1 MPYFLIREE
10 RRRQP
15 IFRPES
21 IMNKRTTVISVGI
34 GAVALA
40 LIVFALFPTAP
51 RVDPYVVQMEQEI
64 ALYTGQVDSMT
75 NVVDGMNDRIDA
87 IRTQLDTARTS
98 NKTLVNA
105 LQRVTG
111 ELKEY
116 QKLYGEQ
123 RELNKKLA
131 SEIQQV
137 RADKNA
143 AIADKVIALAQVDL
157 MRTQMDSVN
166 SELYTKTIRIGR
178 LESNLETALNQ
189 VDALKETMVSILV
202 YAGTED
208 DLKKAG
214 YLKAWRPALF
224 SKDYRILNFPEM
236 SNSALAATVQQVALN
251 SPLTLSGELEAL
263 ADRHGKLEKGKEFE
277 IQKADGQF
285 QITFIEPTLR
295 GQRIL
300 AVLKK

>member
-1 MPYFLIREE
+1 
-10 RRRQP
+10 
-15 IFRPES
+15 
-21 IMNKRTTVISVGI
+21 MNKRTTVISVGI

>member
-1 MPYFLIREE
+1 
-10 RRRQP
+10 
-15 IFRPES
+15 
-21 IMNKRTTVISVGI
+21 MNKRTTVISVGI

-157 MRTQMDSVN
+157 MRTQMYSVHR
-166 SELYTKTIRIGR
+166 ELYTKTIRIGR